1 MLAAKNYGDRF
12 IFDRSSVQPDVHTDL
27 QGPENYEKYLY
38 REMVSEHSHSSVQD
52 HLLNRVYKK
61 SQ

>member
-1 MLAAKNYGDRF
+1 MLAKKSYADRF
-12 IFDRSSVQPDVHTDL
+12 IFDRPSVCPGVRTDL

-52 HLLNRVYKK
+52 HLLNRMVKK
-61 SQ
+61 S